1 MKWGTLRPQ
10 IMASIIVLGILSCIG
25 IFQGFNEIAT
35 GCVGGNTG
43 LGFKLLE
50 NE

>member
-1 MKWGTLRPQ
+1 MKMGTLRPQ
-10 IMASIIVLGILSCIG
+10 IMASIIVLGVLSCIG

-35 GCVGGNTG
+35 GCVGGTTG
-43 LGFKLLE
+43 LGVKLSA

>member
-10 IMASIIVLGILSCIG
+10 IMASIIVLGVLSCIG

-35 GCVGGNTG
+35 GCGGGITG